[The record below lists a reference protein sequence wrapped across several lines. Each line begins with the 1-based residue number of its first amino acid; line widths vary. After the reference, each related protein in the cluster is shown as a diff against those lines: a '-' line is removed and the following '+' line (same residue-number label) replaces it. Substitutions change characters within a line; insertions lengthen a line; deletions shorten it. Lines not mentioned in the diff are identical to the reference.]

1 MGQFRADLVPFVI
14 MMAIL
19 VATLIIFWKL
29 LDVVVLA
36 ISIAIV
42 LFPLHTYCMRYANRY
57 LSAALITVFVFVALV
72 AAAILCISVLSQNSG
87 TLQEVVDTIERWVQ
101 NPSTDPRV
109 FGLPVERVQVSTW
122 LEQAKSIFFRYWTML
137 FSDLTTIALKILIFF
152 GSLYVLLVH
161 GEHIKKRIMAGVP
174 ESIRIRMQKMADG
187 IVDTLYAI
195 YIVHIGIA
203 ALTFVIAIPFFWFLG
218 YGNIL
223 FYSFLTAFCE
233 LIPVL
238 GSSIVFIFLGT
249 YALSIG
255 DINGVLI
262 LFFFGYIGVS
272 ALPEIYVRPV
282 LMGRRV
288 KLHPLLMLIGFFG
301 GLITMGMAGFVLGPV
316 VIVLLFNG
324 YKILIEERKDNEEPG
339 EDNNSVVF

>member
-14 MMAIL
+14 MLAIL
-19 VATLIIFWKL
+19 AATLIIFWKL
-29 LDVVVLA
+29 LDVLVFA
-36 ISIAIV
+36 ISIAVVI
-42 LFPLHTYCMRYANRY
+42 FPLHTYFRKYINRY
-57 LSAALITVFVFVALV
+57 FSAALITIFIFVALV
-72 AAAILCISVLSQNSG
+72 ATALLSITILSDNSS
-87 TLQEVVDTIERWVQ
+87 TLQEIVGTIENWVK

-109 FGLPVERVQVSTW
+109 FGIPVERIQVSTW
-122 LEQAKSIFFRYWTML
+122 LEQAKSIFFRYWTMI
-137 FSDLTTIALKILIFF
+137 FSDITTIALKVIVFF
-152 GSLYVLLVH
+152 ASLYVLLLH
-161 GEHIKKRIMAGVP
+161 GETLKKRIMAGVP
-174 ESIRIRMQKMADG
+174 ENIRIRVQKMSDG

-195 YIVHIGIA
+195 YVVHIGIA

-218 YGNIL
+218 YGNVL
-223 FYSFLTAFCE
+223 FYSFLCAFCE

-288 KLHPLLMLIGFFG
+288 RLHPLLMLIGFFG

-316 VIVLLFNG
+316 FIVLLFNG
-324 YKILIEERKDNEEPG
+324 YKILIEERKDAGRAGEEHGP
-339 EDNNSVVF
+339 V

>member
-42 LFPLHTYCMRYANRY
+42 LFPLHTYCMRYINRY
-57 LSAALITVFVFVALV
+57 FSAALITVFVFVTLV
-72 AAAILCISVLSQNSG
+72 AAAILCISILSGNSSI
-87 TLQEVVDTIERWVQ
+87 LQEVVDTIERWVQ
-101 NPSTDPRV
+101 NPATDPRV

-122 LEQAKSIFFRYWTML
+122 LEQAKSIFFRYWTLL
-137 FSDLTTIALKILIFF
+137 FSDITTIALKIIVFF

-161 GEHIKKRIMAGVP
+161 GEHLKKRIMAGIP

-195 YIVHIGIA
+195 YVVHIGIA

-218 YGNIL
+218 YGNIF
-223 FYSFLTAFCE
+223 FYSFLCAFCE

-339 EDNNSVVF
+339 EDNSPVVF

>member
-29 LDVVVLA
+29 LDAVVLA
-36 ISIAIV
+36 ISIAVVI
-42 LFPLHTYCMRYANRY
+42 FPLQTYCMRCTNRY
-57 LSAALITVFVFVALV
+57 LSAALITIFVFVTLV
-72 AAAILCISVLSQNSG
+72 AVAILCISILSENSS
-87 TLQEVVDTIERWVQ
+87 TLQEIVGTIERWVQ

-109 FGLPVERVQVSTW
+109 FGLPVERAQVSTW
-122 LEQAKSIFFRYWTML
+122 LEQSKSIFFRYWTML
-137 FSDLTTIALKILIFF
+137 FSDLTTIALKIIIFF
-152 GSLYVLLVH
+152 SSLYVLLVH
-161 GEHIKKRIMAGVP
+161 GENLKKRIIAGVP
-174 ESIRIRMQKMADG
+174 ESICIRVQKMADG
-187 IVDTLYAI
+187 IVDTLYAV
-195 YIVHIGIA
+195 YVVHIGIA

-223 FYSFLTAFCE
+223 FYSFLCAFCE
-233 LIPVL
+233 LIPIL
-238 GSSIVFIFLGT
+238 GSSVVFIFLGI

-316 VIVLLFNG
+316 FIVLLFNG
-324 YKILIEERKDNEEPG
+324 YKILIEERKGTGEPG
-339 EDNNSVVF
+339 QDNNPI

>member
-42 LFPLHTYCMRYANRY
+42 LFPLHTYCMRYTNRY
-57 LSAALITVFVFVALV
+57 FSAALITVFVFVALV
-72 AAAILCISVLSQNSG
+72 AAAILCISILSNNSS

-122 LEQAKSIFFRYWTML
+122 LEQAKSIFFRYWTLL
-137 FSDLTTIALKILIFF
+137 FSDITTIALKIIVFF

-161 GEHIKKRIMAGVP
+161 GEHLKKRIMAGIP

-195 YIVHIGIA
+195 YVVHIGIA

-223 FYSFLTAFCE
+223 FYSFLCAFCE

-324 YKILIEERKDNEEPG
+324 YKILIEERKDAGDPEQ
-339 EDNNSVVF
+339 DNSPV

>member
-57 LSAALITVFVFVALV
+57 LSAAFITVFVFVALV

-87 TLQEVVDTIERWVQ
+87 TLQEVVNTIERWVQ

-262 LFFFGYIGVS
+262 IFFFGYIGVS

-339 EDNNSVVF
+339 EDNNPVVF

>member
-1 MGQFRADLVPFVI
+1 MGQFRTDFLPFVL

-19 VATLIIFWKL
+19 IATLIIFWKL

-36 ISIAIV
+36 ISIAVV
-42 LFPLHTYCMRYANRY
+42 LYPLMKYSRKYLNRY
-57 LSAALITVFVFVALV
+57 ISAALITTLVFVVLV
-72 AAAILCISVLSQNSG
+72 STVLACISIISQNSA
-87 TLQEVVDTIERWVQ
+87 TLQEVVGTIEHWVQ

-109 FGLPVERVQVSTW
+109 FGLPVERGQISTW
-122 LEQAKSIFFRYWTML
+122 LNQSKSIFFQYWQL
-137 FSDLTTIALKILIFF
+137 IISDFTTIAIKAVIFF
-152 GSLYVLLVH
+152 SSLYVLLLR
-161 GEHIKKRIMAGVP
+161 GEQIKVRIMAGIPGTLRGHV
-174 ESIRIRMQKMADG
+174 QNMADG

-195 YIVHIGIA
+195 YVVHVGIA
-203 ALTFVIAIPFFWFLG
+203 ALTFVISIPFFWFLG
-218 YGNIL
+218 YGHIL
-223 FYSFLTAFCE
+223 FYSFLCAFCE

-238 GSSIVFIFLGT
+238 GSSVVFIFMGT

-272 ALPEIYVRPV
+272 ALPEVYIRPV

-301 GLITMGMAGFVLGPV
+301 GVITMGMAGFVLGPV
-316 VIVLLFNG
+316 FIVLLFNG
-324 YKILIEERKDNEEPG
+324 YRIFLDDKKGSGDLPEN
-339 EDNNSVVF
+339 